1 MDRLPLAKAVRA
13 FRLGMEAEG
22 NEALVVLID
31 ALAADLSKALVA
43 PDQGLPGLLEEI
55 LAAQARGDFLCV
67 ADLLE
72 HELAR
77 FLG

>member
-22 NEALVVLID
+22 NEALIALID
-31 ALAADLSKALVA
+31 ALAADLSKALAA
-43 PDQGLPGLLEEI
+43 PDHELAGLLERI

-77 FLG
+77 RVG